1 LEEYLKKAISLT
13 LGIVSLLALLLASCG
28 TPAATNTATTAS
40 PTTTTTSKPTST
52 VPATT
57 KPGTDVPK
65 YGGSVTYLV
74 ASDIMGFDE
83 AFQAPWFAWTT
94 HLTEDEMLTGDWT
107 KGPAGTGQYGW
118 ILDGIYNWDSKAGQA
133 CESWQ
138 IITPNHWVFKVRQ
151 GIKFGVNPNMEAT
164 KLTGGREMTATDV
177 VYSYDR
183 LRNEPASY
191 VYNAHNALMKAMK
204 LTVVDKYTIDL
215 EVPNDADS
223 IYNIAQII
231 VDWTGIVAKEVV
243 DKYGNM
249 KDWKTAHGTGPFF
262 LTDYVPASSVSFVR
276 NPNYW
281 AKDPIGPGK
290 GNQLPYLDAIK
301 FLIIGDTSTQL
312 AALRTAKIDQIS
324 NVQVDDADSVKKTS
338 PDIAFKDYTPAGV
351 YQIYMR
357 TDKQDLPYKDKRV
370 RQALVMAT
378 DYTSI
383 VKDMMKGKAQY
394 PSYPITPMA
403 DLKDAYLPLSEASAD
418 VQNMYKYDPTKAK
431 ELLKLAGYPN
441 GFKVNILT
449 PNVPSWNVD
458 YLSVIKQMWSK
469 INVDLS
475 IQQIEMGVYNNRWVA
490 RNYDDMFFASTAS
503 SGTFRYM
510 CSSQGTG
517 GGYNLSYIDDKRL
530 ADGRIQMM
538 DMFGNNKDAEVAKL
552 NKQLSQYIYEDAWVV
567 NTPVENRTIFW
578 WPWLK
583 NYHGE
588 LAVGILNPW
597 GWNRWVWVDQDLK
610 KSMGK

>member
-1 LEEYLKKAISLT
+1 
-13 LGIVSLLALLLASCG
+13 
-28 TPAATNTATTAS
+28 
-40 PTTTTTSKPTST
+40 
-52 VPATT
+52 
-57 KPGTDVPK
+57 
-65 YGGSVTYLV
+65 
-74 ASDIMGFDE
+74 
-83 AFQAPWFAWTT
+83 
-94 HLTEDEMLTGDWT
+94 
-107 KGPAGTGQYGW
+107 
-118 ILDGIYNWDSKAGQA
+118 
-133 CESWQ
+133 
-138 IITPNHWVFKVRQ
+138 
-151 GIKFGVNPNMEAT
+151 
-164 KLTGGREMTATDV
+164 
-177 VYSYDR
+177 
-183 LRNEPASY
+183 
-191 VYNAHNALMKAMK
+191 
-204 LTVVDKYTIDL
+204 
-215 EVPNDADS
+215 
-223 IYNIAQII
+223 
-231 VDWTGIVAKEVV
+231 
-243 DKYGNM
+243 
-249 KDWKTAHGTGPFF
+249 
-262 LTDYVPASSVSFVR
+262 
-276 NPNYW
+276 
-281 AKDPIGPGK
+281 
-290 GNQLPYLDAIK
+290 LPYLDAIK